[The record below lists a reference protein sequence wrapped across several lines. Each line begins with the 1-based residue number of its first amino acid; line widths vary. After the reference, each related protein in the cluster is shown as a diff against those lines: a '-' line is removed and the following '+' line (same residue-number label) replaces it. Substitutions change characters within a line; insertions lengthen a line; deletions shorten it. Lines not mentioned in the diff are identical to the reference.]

1 MGLIKRK
8 TNKSEAEILFG
19 ASEGSS
25 IIEVV
30 SAALAVAVVALPIFA
45 SILTSVRMNSRAE
58 MISAAECAIS
68 NAVESMN
75 ADGIDTTDTATWAET
90 DEYVYITHS
99 FADVTVIAELDEDA
113 FFFRVKVVYVGDET
127 LFAETIVRNGE

>member
-8 TNKSEAEILFG
+8 TNKDGAGILFG
-19 ASEGSS
+19 TSEGSS

-30 SAALAVAVVALPIFA
+30 VAALAVALIASPIFV
-45 SILTSVRMNSRAE
+45 SILASVRMNSRAE
-58 MISAAECAIS
+58 VISAAECAIT

-75 ADGIDTTDTATWAET
+75 ADGIDTSDTAIWTET
-90 DEYVYITHS
+90 DEFVYITHS
-99 FADVTVIAELDEDA
+99 FADVMVIAELDEDT